1 MYELLFEEQFTV
13 FEMLLIQSPLIF
25 HSSLLNVEIKS
36 LFFRDISTKQIL
48 KYIID
53 RTKICLLLYLLNQL
67 TILIFYHYNHYNI
80 YYVF

>member
-36 LFFRDISTKQIL
+36 
-48 KYIID
+48 IIFSWYFNE
-53 RTKICLLLYLLNQL
+53 TNSK
-67 TILIFYHYNHYNI
+67 I
-80 YYVF
+80 YYRSNKNLFTIISLKSINNFNILPL